1 MVEEVRELVAVRP
14 LLAKWLA
21 GEDERPQMLR
31 VVVVVKRKALRGG
44 FIRRGPFPE
53 YRNLRASGIT
63 SNPRKSAGR
72 AFPEVDGGIYAER
85 FQPGGP
91 LGP

>member
-14 LLAKWLA
+14 LFAKWLA
-21 GEDERPQMLR
+21 GKDERPQMLR
-31 VVVVVKRKALRGG
+31 VVVVVKRKALRGS
-44 FIRRGPFPE
+44 FIRRGPLPE

-72 AFPEVDGGIYAER
+72 VFPEIDGGIYTER
-85 FQPGGP
+85 F
-91 LGP
+91 